1 MTITFEIEGLDDLQ
15 KQLSS
20 LVSLAKEKQLTQ
32 GAAMFALGDM
42 YKEVRKQAPVAEQS
56 YFRYYRGSAKA
67 RRQGS
72 PESSKRHVAPGTL
85 RKSIARKRVKLENS
99 VGVGIYVKNKAFY
112 WRFLEYGTPK
122 MTAKP
127 FLRQPFETTKE
138 QSVARFKE
146 RYKKYIDQIIKKQ
159 GVSQNA
165 SD

>member
-1 MTITFEIEGLDDLQ
+1 M
-15 KQLSS
+15 
-20 LVSLAKEKQLTQ
+20 
-32 GAAMFALGDM
+32 
-42 YKEVRKQAPVAEQS
+42 
-56 YFRYYRGSAKA
+56 
-67 RRQGS
+67 
-72 PESSKRHVAPGTL
+72 
-85 RKSIARKRVKLENS
+85 KLENS

-159 GVSQNA
+159 GESQNA